1 VAPESEMAYVTAR
14 VTRAVSN
21 IISECGDCARL
32 LACTIVVQAVLRVAM
47 LAEVGLIFVSLLFV
61 SSPLTNIASV
71 PIVGNGTIPGTVTGS
86 TLGGGM
92 SLQCA
97 SSD

>member
-1 VAPESEMAYVTAR
+1 MAPESEMAYVTAR
-14 VTRAVSN
+14 VTQAVSN

-32 LACTIVVQAVLRVAM
+32 LACTIVVQAVLCVAM
-47 LAEVGLIFVSLLFV
+47 LVEAGLILDSLLFV
-61 SSPLTNIASV
+61 SSPLTNVASV
-71 PIVGNGTIPGTVTGS
+71 PIVGNDTIPGTVVGS
-86 TLGGGM
+86 MLGGGM

>member
-1 VAPESEMAYVTAR
+1 MAPELEMAYVTAR

-21 IISECGDCARL
+21 IISKCGDCARL
-32 LACTIVVQAVLRVAM
+32 LACTILVQAVLRVAM
-47 LAEVGLIFVSLLFV
+47 LVEVGLIFDSLLFA
-61 SSPLTNIASV
+61 SSPLTNVASV
-71 PIVGNGTIPGTVTGS
+71 PIVGNGTIPGTVVGNM
-86 TLGGGM
+86 LGGSM